1 MQYALVENQRREAFS
16 GGKGTCP
23 QCGSAMVAK
32 CGPQVIHHWA
42 HSGRRNCDPWW
53 ENETP
58 WHRQWK
64 SLFPEHCREISH
76 AAADGEI
83 HRADIVTP
91 TGIFVEVQHSAI
103 SDAERASREAFY
115 GNLVWIVDGRSFA
128 NNFDIYH
135 MLPDPRSA
143 VAQDLVWGK
152 AQRQMKGA
160 NAGLFIRVSEAS
172 EYYPGVTKATVRGG
186 EIHSIR
192 KIENEIIA
200 SYCGHHQYDWVR
212 PRRTWLDAKCPVYI
226 DFGEDNLV
234 RLEIYDETNLPCIR
248 YVSKRKFL
256 HDVMVETKASD
267 IATRFYGLQN

>member
-1 MQYALVENQRREAFS
+1 
-16 GGKGTCP
+16 
-23 QCGSAMVAK
+23 
-32 CGPQVIHHWA
+32 
-42 HSGRRNCDPWW
+42 
-53 ENETP
+53 
-58 WHRQWK
+58 
-64 SLFPEHCREISH
+64 
-76 AAADGEI
+76 
-83 HRADIVTP
+83 
-91 TGIFVEVQHSAI
+91 
-103 SDAERASREAFY
+103 
-115 GNLVWIVDGRSFA
+115 
-128 NNFDIYH
+128 
-135 MLPDPRSA
+135 
-143 VAQDLVWGK
+143 
-152 AQRQMKGA
+152 MKGA